1 MNVVP
6 AKLDL
11 LSTLILLNVIHAQLH
26 LIIVL
31 FAQINQLVSN
41 VDLTMI
47 LLMENVS
54 IKLLLKIA
62 SLLTQ

>member
-1 MNVVP
+1 VVP

-11 LSTLILLNVIHAQLH
+11 LSTLILLNVIRAQSH

-31 FAQINQLVSN
+31 FALINQLVSS